1 MSASKKK
8 HPFDFKTQYG
18 LGFDPQDD
26 EIVVDFFCGGGGAGT
41 GLEMGLGR
49 KVNVAKNHS
58 AKAISMHTINHPGAK
73 HFTTD
78 VFDGDPDTECGGKA
92 VGWFHMSPD
101 CTHHSQAAGGQP
113 RKREIRN
120 LSWIGLKW
128 AGKKK
133 PRVISLENVKQ
144 ILQWGRLIAKRDKA
158 TGRVI
163 KLGGAI
169 AAPGEVVPV
178 DQQFLIPDPKQRGRT
193 WRRFVA
199 LLEGMGYVVEWKV
212 IKACD
217 FGAPT
222 SRERLFML
230 ARCDG
235 QPIVW
240 PEPTHAKKPAKAQK
254 PWRTAAECIDFSDL
268 GKSIFGRKKDL
279 APATLRRVAKGMK
292 KFVIDNATPFIV
304 PIANWSGETVQSA
317 NQPLRTVNSYP
328 RGGAFSVVSPV
339 IAPATH
345 QGSDRINDPLEPLPT
360 VTCANRGEL
369 TLISPTLV
377 QTGYGERDGQ
387 EPRVPGLDQPLGTVV
402 AGGVKHALTSAV
414 LVGAGGP
421 EYSGKPTAADQPV
434 GSLLAQNHRGIAA
447 ASLVQLGNG
456 DKAGAAPRTA
466 DLHDPLGTIMASGGK
481 YGVAA
486 AHLVKFRFD
495 DAGKPL
501 DEPLPT
507 ITSGGNYQRPA
518 GAAHAMGIATAFMAQ
533 MNGGFNTT
541 AAKSLEDPMTTVTN
555 TGSQQQLVTA
565 TLVTN
570 TTGHAPSDIEGP
582 VPTLT
587 TGQHHMLATAH
598 LLHLRGNCDARDSA
612 DPLHTVS
619 AGGTHHGLVTAFM
632 ERQFGASVG
641 QDLDEPAPTITAG
654 GGGKSSLVSFEL
666 SPEHE
671 EGALRVAA
679 FLISY
684 YGTENMSGCDQPAPT
699 ITTKDRLG
707 LVTVMVKGT
716 PYVIVDIRLRMLQPA
731 ELYQA
736 QGFPTD
742 YIITH
747 GADGKPFTKTEQ
759 VHMCGN
765 SVSPPPMAA
774 LARAND
780 PWRTN
785 VQHQVAA

>member
-1 MSASKKK
+1 MSAHQKK

-18 LGFDPQDD
+18 LGFNPQDD

-41 GLEMGLGR
+41 GLEIGLGR
-49 KVNVAKNHS
+49 AVAVAKNHS
-58 AKAISMHTINHPGAK
+58 EAAISMHTVNHPHAK

-78 VFDGDPDTECGGKA
+78 VFEGDPDTECGGRA

-113 RKREIRN
+113 RKHEIRN

-128 AGKKK
+128 AGKKL

-158 TGRVI
+158 TGRVV
-163 KLGGAI
+163 KLTGEV

-178 DQQFLIPDPKQRGRT
+178 GQQFLIPDPKQRGRT

-199 LLEGMGYVVEWKV
+199 LLEGMGYVVEWRV

-240 PEPTHAKKPAKAQK
+240 PEPTHAKKPTKGQK

-292 KFVIDNATPFIV
+292 KFVIDSPSPFIV
-304 PIANWSGETVQSA
+304 PIANWSGEAVQSA
-317 NQPLRTVNSYP
+317 HEPLRTITSFP
-328 RGGAFSVVSPV
+328 KGGAFSVVSPV

-360 VTCANRGEL
+360 ITCANRGEL

-377 QTGYGERDGQ
+377 QSGYGEREGQ
-387 EPRVPGLDQPLGTVV
+387 QPRVPGVDQPLGTVV
-402 AGGVKHALTSAV
+402 AGGVKHA
-414 LVGAGGP
+414 
-421 EYSGKPTAADQPV
+421 
-434 GSLLAQNHRGIAA
+434 
-447 ASLVQLGNG
+447 
-456 DKAGAAPRTA
+456 
-466 DLHDPLGTIMASGGK
+466 
-481 YGVAA
+481 VAA

-495 DAGKPL
+495 DEGKPL

-518 GAAHAMGIATAFMAQ
+518 GAAHAMGISIA
-533 MNGGFNTT
+533 N
-541 AAKSLEDPMTTVTN
+541 
-555 TGSQQQLVTA
+555 LV
-565 TLVTN
+565 
-570 TTGHAPSDIEGP
+570 
-582 VPTLT
+582 
-587 TGQHHMLATAH
+587 
-598 LLHLRGNCDARDSA
+598 HLRGNCDARDLN
-612 DPLHTVS
+612 DPLHTIS
-619 AGGTHHGLVTAFM
+619 AGGTHHGLVSAFM

-641 QDLDEPAPTITAG
+641 QDLDEPAPTVTAG
-654 GGGKSSLVSFEL
+654 GGGKSSLVSFKL

-684 YGTENMSGCDQPAPT
+684 YGTENMSGCGQPAPT
-699 ITTKDRLG
+699 ITTKDRLA

-716 PYVIVDIRLRMLQPA
+716 PYVIVDICLRMLKPT
-731 ELYQA
+731 ELYKA
-736 QGFPTD
+736 QGFPAD
-742 YIITH
+742 YIIDR
-747 GADGKPFTKTEQ
+747 GADGKPFTKTQQ

-780 PWRTN
+780 PWRTSI
-785 VQHQVAA
+785 QRQVAA

>member
-1 MSASKKK
+1 MTAFQKP
-8 HPFDFKTQYG
+8 PFDFKTQYA
-18 LGFDPQDD
+18 LGFNPQDD

-49 KVNVAKNHS
+49 KVDVAKNHS
-58 AKAISMHTINHPGAK
+58 PAAISMHTVNHPGTK

-78 VFDGDPDTECGGKA
+78 VFEGDPDTECGGRA

-128 AGKKK
+128 GGKKR

-158 TGRVI
+158 TGRVVTLDQVPHPT
-163 KLGGAI
+163 KKGKTTNRVAG
-169 AAPGEVVPV
+169 PGEQVPV
-178 DQQFLIPDPKQRGRT
+178 SNQFLVPDPKQRGRT

-222 SRERLFML
+222 SRERLFMI

-235 QPIVW
+235 RPVVW
-240 PEPTHAKKPAKAQK
+240 PEPTHAKSPAKGQQK
-254 PWRTAAECIDFSDL
+254 YKTAADCIDFSDL

-279 APATLRRVAKGMK
+279 AEATLRRVAKGMK
-292 KFVIDNATPFIV
+292 KFVIDSPAPFIV
-304 PIANWSGETVQSA
+304 PIANWSGESVQSA
-317 NQPLRTVNSYP
+317 GEPLRTITSYP
-328 RGGAFSVVSPV
+328 KGGAFSVVSPV

-369 TLISPTLV
+369 TLISPLM
-377 QTGYGERDGQ
+377 
-387 EPRVPGLDQPLGTVV
+387 
-402 AGGVKHALTSAV
+402 
-414 LVGAGGP
+414 VGAGGP
-421 EYSGKPTAADQPV
+421 EYSGKPVGMDQPV
-434 GSLLAQNHRGIAA
+434 GTLMTQNQRAI
-447 ASLVQLGNG
+447 
-456 DKAGAAPRTA
+456 
-466 DLHDPLGTIMASGGK
+466 
-481 YGVAA
+481 AA

-495 DAGKPL
+495 DAGKAL

-518 GAAHAMGIATAFMAQ
+518 GAAHAMGISTVFMAQ

-541 AAKSLEDPMTTVTN
+541 DAKSIEDPMTTVTN
-555 TGSQQQLVTA
+555 TGSQQQLVA
-565 TLVTN
+565 ANLV
-570 TTGHAPSDIEGP
+570 
-582 VPTLT
+582 
-587 TGQHHMLATAH
+587 
-598 LLHLRGNCDARDSA
+598 HLRGNCDARDIN
-612 DPLHTVS
+612 DPLHTIS
-619 AGGTHHGLVTAFM
+619 AGGQHHGLASAFM
-632 ERQFGASVG
+632 ERAFGGSVG
-641 QDLDEPAPTITAG
+641 QGLEEPAPTITAG
-654 GGGKSSLVSFEL
+654 GGGKSSLVSLTL

-671 EGALRVAA
+671 AGALRVAA

-684 YGTENMSGCDQPAPT
+684 YGTENISGCDAPAPT
-699 ITTKDRLG
+699 ITTKDRLAM
-707 LVTVMVKGT
+707 VTVMVKGT
-716 PYVIVDIRLRMLQPA
+716 PYVIVDICLRMLKPA
-731 ELYQA
+731 ELYKA
-736 QGFPTD
+736 QGFPSD
-742 YIITH
+742 YIISH
-747 GADGKPFTKTEQ
+747 GADGKPFTKTQQ

-780 PWRTN
+780 PWRMADR
-785 VQHQVAA
+785 QAVAA

>member
-1 MSASKKK
+1 MSAHQKK

-18 LGFDPQDD
+18 LGFNPQDD

-49 KVNVAKNHS
+49 TVSVAKNHS
-58 AKAISMHTINHPGAK
+58 PAAISMHTVNHPGAK

-144 ILQWGRLIAKRDKA
+144 ILQWGPLVAKRCKS
-158 TGRVI
+158 TGRVV
-163 KLGGAI
+163 KLGGGI
-169 AAPGEVVPV
+169 AAPGEVVSV
-178 DQQFLIPDPKQRGRT
+178 DQQFLVPDPARRGQT
-193 WRRFVA
+193 WAVFVA
-199 LLEGMGYVVEWKV
+199 ELERLGYVVEWRV
-212 IKACD
+212 IRACD

-222 SRERLFML
+222 SRERLFMI

-240 PEPTHAKKPAKAQK
+240 PEPTHAKRPAKGQK
-254 PWRTAAECIDFSDL
+254 PLKTAAECIDFSDL

-292 KFVIDNATPFIV
+292 KFVIDNPAPFIV

-317 NQPLRTVNSYP
+317 NEPLRTVTSYP
-328 RGGAFSVVSPV
+328 KGGAFSVVSPV
-339 IAPATH
+339 M
-345 QGSDRINDPLEPLPT
+345 
-360 VTCANRGEL
+360 
-369 TLISPTLV
+369 
-377 QTGYGERDGQ
+377 
-387 EPRVPGLDQPLGTVV
+387 
-402 AGGVKHALTSAV
+402 
-414 LVGAGGP
+414 VGAGGP
-421 EYSGKPTAADQPV
+421 EYSGKPTSAEQPL
-434 GSLLAQNHRGIAA
+434 GTLLAQNHRGVAA

-456 DKAGAAPRTA
+456 DKPGAAPRSA
-466 DLHDPLGTIMASGGK
+466 DMHDPLGTIMASGGK
-481 YGVAA
+481 YAIAA
-486 AHLVKFRFD
+486 AHLVKFRFE
-495 DAGKPL
+495 DAGKAL

-518 GAAHAMGIATAFMAQ
+518 GAAHAMGVSTVFMAQ

-541 AAKSLEDPMTTVTN
+541 HAKGVDEPMTTVTN
-555 TGSQQQLVTA
+555 TGSQQQLVA
-565 TLVTN
+565 ASLV
-570 TTGHAPSDIEGP
+570 
-582 VPTLT
+582 
-587 TGQHHMLATAH
+587 
-598 LLHLRGNCDARDSA
+598 HLRGNCDARDTA
-612 DPLHTVS
+612 EPLHTIS
-619 AGGTHHGLVTAFM
+619 AGGQHHGLVTAFM

-641 QDLDEPAPTITAG
+641 QPLDEPAPTVTAG
-654 GGGKSSLVSFEL
+654 GGGKSSVVSLKL

-684 YGTENMSGCDQPAPT
+684 YGTENVSGAGEPAPT
-699 ITTKDRLG
+699 ITTKDRLA

-716 PYVIVDIRLRMLQPA
+716 PYVIVDICLRMLKPS
-731 ELYQA
+731 ELYKA
-736 QGFPTD
+736 QGFPAD
-742 YIITH
+742 YVITH
-747 GADGKPFTKTEQ
+747 GADGKPFTKTQQ

-780 PWRTN
+780 PWR
-785 VQHQVAA
+785 VQADRAAAA

>member
-1 MSASKKK
+1 MEKQMRSLTKDAL
-8 HPFDFKTQYG
+8 DFKTQYG

-49 KVNVAKNHS
+49 AVTVAKNHS
-58 AKAISMHTINHPGAK
+58 PAAIAMHTVNHPHAR

-78 VFDGDPDTECGGKA
+78 VFDGDPDEECQGRA

-128 AGKKK
+128 AGKKQ

-144 ILQWGRLIAKRDKA
+144 ILQWGPLIAKRDKA
-158 TGRVI
+158 TGRVM
-163 KLGGAI
+163 KLGGQV

-178 DQQFLIPDPKQRGRT
+178 HQQFLVPDPKRRGTT

-199 LLEGMGYVVEWKV
+199 LLEGMGYAVEWRV

-222 SRERLFML
+222 SRERLFMI

-240 PEPTHAKKPAKAQK
+240 PEPTHARQPAKGQQK
-254 PWRTAAECIDFSDL
+254 WRTAADCIDWSVPSN
-268 GKSIFGRKKDL
+268 SIFGRKKAL
-279 APATLRRVAKGMK
+279 APATLRRVAKGLK
-292 KFVIDNATPFIV
+292 KFVIDSADPFIV
-304 PIANWSGETVQSA
+304 PIANWSGELAQSA
-317 NQPLRTVNSYP
+317 REPLRTVTSWP
-328 RGGAFSVVSPV
+328 RGGSFAIASPV
-339 IAPATH
+339 M
-345 QGSDRINDPLEPLPT
+345 
-360 VTCANRGEL
+360 
-369 TLISPTLV
+369 
-377 QTGYGERDGQ
+377 
-387 EPRVPGLDQPLGTVV
+387 
-402 AGGVKHALTSAV
+402 
-414 LVGAGGP
+414 VGAGGP
-421 EYSGKPTAADQPV
+421 SYSGKPVCADQPV
-434 GSLLAQNHRGIAA
+434 GTLMTQNHRA
-447 ASLVQLGNG
+447 
-456 DKAGAAPRTA
+456 
-466 DLHDPLGTIMASGGK
+466 
-481 YGVAA
+481 VAA

-495 DAGKPL
+495 DAGKAL
-501 DEPLPT
+501 SEPLPT

-518 GAAHAMGIATAFMAQ
+518 GAAHALGVCTAFMAQ

-541 AAKSLEDPMTTVTN
+541 DAKPMHEPMTTVTN
-555 TGSQQQLVTA
+555 TGSQQQLVSASLA
-565 TLVTN
+565 TLRRN
-570 TTGHAPSDIEGP
+570 CTGRPMDEP

-587 TGQHHMLATAH
+587 AGAEHHA
-598 LLHLRGNCDARDSA
+598 
-612 DPLHTVS
+612 
-619 AGGTHHGLVTAFM
+619 LVEYT
-632 ERQFGASVG
+632 
-641 QDLDEPAPTITAG
+641 
-654 GGGKSSLVSFEL
+654 L

-684 YGTENMSGCDQPAPT
+684 YGTENMSGCDSPAPT

-707 LVTVMVKGT
+707 LVTVHVRGT
-716 PYVIVDIRLRMLQPA
+716 PYVIVDICLRMLQPH
-731 ELYQA
+731 ELYRA
-736 QGFPTD
+736 QGFPAD
-742 YIITH
+742 YIIDR
-747 GADGKPFTKTEQ
+747 GADGKPFTKTQQ

-780 PWRTN
+780 PWRASTT
-785 VQHQVAA
+785 QSEAA

>member
-1 MSASKKK
+1 MSAHQKK

-49 KVNVAKNHS
+49 KVSVAKNHS

-78 VFDGDPDTECGGKA
+78 VFDGDPDAECGGKA

-240 PEPTHAKKPAKAQK
+240 PEPTHAKKPAKGQK

-317 NQPLRTVNSYP
+317 NQPLRTVTSYP

-369 TLISPTLV
+369 TLISPTLI
-377 QTGYGERDGQ
+377 QSGYGERPGQ
-387 EPRVPGLDQPLGTVV
+387 EPRVPGVDQPLGTVV
-402 AGGVKHALTSAV
+402 AGGVKHAL
-414 LVGAGGP
+414 
-421 EYSGKPTAADQPV
+421 
-434 GSLLAQNHRGIAA
+434 
-447 ASLVQLGNG
+447 
-456 DKAGAAPRTA
+456 
-466 DLHDPLGTIMASGGK
+466 
-481 YGVAA
+481 AA

-495 DAGKPL
+495 DEGKPL

-541 AAKSLEDPMTTVTN
+541 HAKGIDEPMTTVTN
-555 TGSQQQLVTA
+555 TGSQQQLVA
-565 TLVTN
+565 ANLV
-570 TTGHAPSDIEGP
+570 
-582 VPTLT
+582 
-587 TGQHHMLATAH
+587 
-598 LLHLRGNCDARDSA
+598 HLRGNCDARNVN

-619 AGGTHHGLVTAFM
+619 AGGTHHGLVSAFM

-641 QDLDEPAPTITAG
+641 QQMDEPAPTITAG

-684 YGTENMSGCDQPAPT
+684 YGTENMSGCDKPAPT

-707 LVTVMVKGT
+707 LVTVMVRGT

-731 ELYQA
+731 ELYRA

>member
-1 MSASKKK
+1 MSAIQKSR
-8 HPFDFKTQYG
+8 PFVFKTQYG
-18 LGFDPQDD
+18 LGFHPQDD

-49 KVNVAKNHS
+49 KVSVAKNHS

-78 VFDGDPDTECGGKA
+78 VFDGDPDAECGGKA

-144 ILQWGRLIAKRDKA
+144 ILQWGPLIAKRDKT
-158 TGRVI
+158 TGRII
-163 KLGGAI
+163 KLVPGVNKKGKQVLVKVV
-169 AAPGEVVPV
+169 AAPGEIVPV
-178 DQQFLIPDPKQRGRT
+178 GQQFLVPDPKRKGST
-193 WRRFVA
+193 WKRFVE
-199 LLEGMGYVVEWKV
+199 LLEQHGYVVEWRV

-217 FGAPT
+217 FGEPT
-222 SRERLFML
+222 SRERLFMI

-235 QPIVW
+235 QPIMW
-240 PEPTHAKKPAKAQK
+240 PEPTHAKKPGKGQLK
-254 PWRTAAECIDFSDL
+254 YRTAAECIDFSDL
-268 GKSIFGRKKDL
+268 GRSIFGRKDEL
-279 APATLRRVAKGMK
+279 ADATKRRIAKGMR
-292 KFVIDNATPFIV
+292 KFVIDHPAPFIV
-304 PIANWSGETVQSA
+304 PIANWSTETVQSL
-317 NQPLRTVNSYP
+317 NEPLRTVTSYP
-328 RGGAFSVVSPV
+328 KGGAFSVVSPI

-345 QGSDRINDPLEPLPT
+345 QGSDRINDPLDPLPT

-369 TLISPTLV
+369 TLISPTLI
-377 QTGYGERDGQ
+377 QTGYGEREGQ
-387 EPRVPGLDQPLGTVV
+387 QPRVPGLGQPLGTVV
-402 AGGVKHALTSAV
+402 AGGVKHAL
-414 LVGAGGP
+414 
-421 EYSGKPTAADQPV
+421 
-434 GSLLAQNHRGIAA
+434 
-447 ASLVQLGNG
+447 
-456 DKAGAAPRTA
+456 
-466 DLHDPLGTIMASGGK
+466 
-481 YGVAA
+481 AA
-486 AHLVKFRFD
+486 AHLVKFRFND
-495 DAGKPL
+495 EGKAL

-541 AAKSLEDPMTTVTN
+541 AAKSLEDPVSTVTN

-570 TTGHAPSDIEGP
+570 TTGHAPSDIQGP

-587 TGQHHMLATAH
+587 TGQHQMLATAH
-598 LLHLRGNCDARDSA
+598 LLHLRGNCDARAAA
-612 DPLHTVS
+612 DPLRTVS
-619 AGGTHHGLVTAFM
+619 ASGTHHGLVTAFM

-641 QDLDEPAPTITAG
+641 QHLDEPAPTITAG

-731 ELYQA
+731 ELYRA

-780 PWRTN
+780 PWR
-785 VQHQVAA
+785 VAAEQAAAA

>member
-1 MSASKKK
+1 MSAQQKK

-18 LGFDPQDD
+18 LGFSTQDD

-41 GLEMGLGR
+41 GLEIGLGR
-49 KVNVAKNHS
+49 PVNVAKNHS
-58 AKAISMHTINHPGAK
+58 PQAISMHTVNHPSAV
-73 HFTTD
+73 HYTTD
-78 VFDGDPDTECGGKA
+78 VFEGDPDTECGGKA

-128 AGKKK
+128 GGKKR

-158 TGRVI
+158 TGRVVTLDQI
-163 KLGGAI
+163 PHPSKKGATTNRV
-169 AAPGEVVPV
+169 ASPGEQVPV
-178 DQQFLIPDPKQRGRT
+178 SNQFLVPDPKQRGRT

-222 SRERLFML
+222 SRERLFMI

-240 PEPTHAKKPAKAQK
+240 SEPTHTKVPVKGQKK
-254 PWRTAAECIDFSDL
+254 WRTAAECIDWTIPS
-268 GKSIFGRKKDL
+268 KSIFDRPKPL
-279 APATLRRVAKGMK
+279 APATLRRIAKGMK
-292 KFVIDNATPFIV
+292 KFVIDAADPFIV
-304 PIANWSGETVQSA
+304 PIANWSGESVQSA
-317 NQPLRTVNSYP
+317 HDPLRTVTSWP
-328 RGGAFSVVSPV
+328 RGGSFALASPI

-345 QGSDRINDPLEPLPT
+345 QGSDRINDPHAPLPT

-369 TLISPTLV
+369 TLISP
-377 QTGYGERDGQ
+377 
-387 EPRVPGLDQPLGTVV
+387 
-402 AGGVKHALTSAV
+402 V
-414 LVGAGGP
+414 LIGAGGP
-421 EYSGKPTAADQPV
+421 EYSGKPTTADQPA
-434 GSLLAQNHRGIAA
+434 GTLMTQNHRA
-447 ASLVQLGNG
+447 L
-456 DKAGAAPRTA
+456 
-466 DLHDPLGTIMASGGK
+466 
-481 YGVAA
+481 AA
-486 AHLVKFRFD
+486 AHLVKFRFSD
-495 DAGKPL
+495 EGKAL

-518 GAAHAMGIATAFMAQ
+518 GAAHAMGISTVFMAQ

-541 AAKSLEDPMTTVTN
+541 AAKSIEDPMTTVTN

-565 TLVTN
+565 NLV
-570 TTGHAPSDIEGP
+570 
-582 VPTLT
+582 
-587 TGQHHMLATAH
+587 
-598 LLHLRGNCDARDSA
+598 HLRGNCDARDAA
-612 DPLHTVS
+612 DPLHTIS

-641 QDLDEPAPTITAG
+641 QAVNEPAPTITAG
-654 GGGKSSLVSFEL
+654 GGGKSSLVELQL
-666 SPEHE
+666 SPEVE
-671 EGALRVAA
+671 AGALRVAA

-684 YGTENMSGCDQPAPT
+684 YGTENVSAAGEPAPT

-707 LVTVMVKGT
+707 LVTVTIKGT
-716 PYVIVDIRLRMLQPA
+716 PYVIVDICLRMLQPT
-731 ELYQA
+731 ELYKA
-736 QGFPTD
+736 QGFPAD
-742 YIITH
+742 YIISH
-747 GADGKPFTKTEQ
+747 GADGKPFTKTQQ

-780 PWRTN
+780 PWRAIERQAAAPYSCEPRLPWHR
-785 VQHQVAA
+785 VEQVDQVVNLL

>member
-1 MSASKKK
+1 MSAHQKK

-18 LGFDPQDD
+18 LGFNPQDD

-49 KVNVAKNHS
+49 TVSVAKNHS
-58 AKAISMHTINHPGAK
+58 PAAISMHTVNHPGAK

-78 VFDGDPDTECGGKA
+78 VFDGDPDAECGGKA

-144 ILQWGRLIAKRDKA
+144 ILQWGPLVAKRCRS
-158 TGRVI
+158 TGRVV
-163 KLGGAI
+163 KLGGGI

-178 DQQFLIPDPKQRGRT
+178 DQQFLVPDPARRGQT
-193 WRRFVA
+193 WAVFVA
-199 LLEGMGYVVEWKV
+199 ELERLGYFVEWRV
-212 IKACD
+212 IRACD

-222 SRERLFML
+222 SRERLFMI

-240 PEPTHAKKPAKAQK
+240 PEPTHAKIPTKGQK
-254 PWRTAAECIDFSDL
+254 PWKTAAGCIDFSDL

-292 KFVIDNATPFIV
+292 KFVIDNPAPFIV

-317 NQPLRTVNSYP
+317 NEPLRTVTSYP
-328 RGGAFSVVSPV
+328 KGGAFSVVSPV

-360 VTCANRGEL
+360 VTGANRGEL
-369 TLISPTLV
+369 TLISPTLI
-377 QTGYGERDGQ
+377 QSGYGEREGQ
-387 EPRVPGLDQPLGTVV
+387 QPRVPGIEQPLGTVV
-402 AGGVKHALTSAV
+402 AGGVKHAL
-414 LVGAGGP
+414 
-421 EYSGKPTAADQPV
+421 
-434 GSLLAQNHRGIAA
+434 
-447 ASLVQLGNG
+447 
-456 DKAGAAPRTA
+456 
-466 DLHDPLGTIMASGGK
+466 
-481 YGVAA
+481 AA
-486 AHLVKFRFD
+486 AHLVKFRFN
-495 DAGKPL
+495 DAGKAL

-518 GAAHAMGIATAFMAQ
+518 GAAHAMGVSTVFMAQ

-541 AAKSLEDPMTTVTN
+541 HSKGVDEPMTTVTN
-555 TGSQQQLVTA
+555 TGSQQQLVA
-565 TLVTN
+565 ASLV
-570 TTGHAPSDIEGP
+570 
-582 VPTLT
+582 
-587 TGQHHMLATAH
+587 
-598 LLHLRGNCDARDSA
+598 HLRGNCDAREVNG
-612 DPLHTVS
+612 PLHTVS
-619 AGGTHHGLVTAFM
+619 AGGQHHGLVTAFM

-641 QDLDEPAPTITAG
+641 QPLDEPAPTVTAG
-654 GGGKSSLVSFEL
+654 GGGKSSVVSLRL

-684 YGTENMSGCDQPAPT
+684 YGTENVSGAGEPAPT
-699 ITTKDRLG
+699 ITTKDRLA

-716 PYVIVDIRLRMLQPA
+716 PYVIIDICLRMLKPS
-731 ELYQA
+731 ELYKA
-736 QGFPTD
+736 QGFPAD
-742 YIITH
+742 YVITN
-747 GADGKPFTKTEQ
+747 GADGKAFTKTQQ

-780 PWRTN
+780 PWRTSA
-785 VQHQVAA
+785 QHQVAA

>member
-1 MSASKKK
+1 MSAHQKK

-18 LGFDPQDD
+18 LGFNPQDD

-49 KVNVAKNHS
+49 TVSVAKNHS
-58 AKAISMHTINHPGAK
+58 PAAISMHTVNHPGAK

-144 ILQWGRLIAKRDKA
+144 ILQWGPLVAKRCKS
-158 TGRVI
+158 TGRVV
-163 KLGGAI
+163 KLGGGI

-178 DQQFLIPDPKQRGRT
+178 DQQFLVPDPARRGQT
-193 WRRFVA
+193 WAVFVA
-199 LLEGMGYVVEWKV
+199 ELERLGYAVEWRV
-212 IKACD
+212 IRACD

-222 SRERLFML
+222 SRERLFMI

-240 PEPTHAKKPAKAQK
+240 PEPTHAKRPAKGQR

-292 KFVIDNATPFIV
+292 KFVIDNPAPFIV

-317 NQPLRTVNSYP
+317 NEPLRTVTSYP
-328 RGGAFSVVSPV
+328 KGGAFSVVSPV
-339 IAPATH
+339 M
-345 QGSDRINDPLEPLPT
+345 
-360 VTCANRGEL
+360 
-369 TLISPTLV
+369 
-377 QTGYGERDGQ
+377 
-387 EPRVPGLDQPLGTVV
+387 
-402 AGGVKHALTSAV
+402 
-414 LVGAGGP
+414 VGAGGP
-421 EYSGKPTAADQPV
+421 EYSGKPTSAEQPV
-434 GSLLAQNHRGIAA
+434 GTLLTQNHRGFAA

-456 DKAGAAPRTA
+456 DKPGAAPRSA
-466 DLHDPLGTIMASGGK
+466 DMHDPLGTIMASGGK
-481 YGVAA
+481 YAIAA

-495 DAGKPL
+495 DAGKAL

-518 GAAHAMGIATAFMAQ
+518 GAAHAMGVSTVFMAQ

-541 AAKSLEDPMTTVTN
+541 HAKGVDEPMTTVTN
-555 TGSQQQLVTA
+555 TGSQQQLVA
-565 TLVTN
+565 ASLV
-570 TTGHAPSDIEGP
+570 
-582 VPTLT
+582 
-587 TGQHHMLATAH
+587 
-598 LLHLRGNCDARDSA
+598 HLRGNCDARDTA
-612 DPLHTVS
+612 EPLHTIS
-619 AGGTHHGLVTAFM
+619 AGGQHHGLVTAFM

-641 QDLDEPAPTITAG
+641 QPLDEPAPTVTAG
-654 GGGKSSLVSFEL
+654 GGGKSSVVSLKL

-684 YGTENMSGCDQPAPT
+684 YGTENVSSAGEPAPT
-699 ITTKDRLG
+699 ITTKDRLA

-716 PYVIVDIRLRMLQPA
+716 PYVIVDICLRMLKPS
-731 ELYQA
+731 ELYKA
-736 QGFPTD
+736 QGFPAD
-742 YIITH
+742 YVITH
-747 GADGKPFTKTEQ
+747 GADGKPFTKTQQ

-780 PWRTN
+780 PWRAG
-785 VQHQVAA
+785 QQQAAAA

>member
-1 MSASKKK
+1 MTSFKKQ
-8 HPFDFKTQYG
+8 PFDFKTQYG
-18 LGFDPQDD
+18 LGFSAQDE

-49 KVNVAKNHS
+49 PVNVAKNHNPN
-58 AKAISMHTINHPGAK
+58 AISMHTINHPGAV
-73 HFTTD
+73 HYTTD
-78 VFDGDPDTECGGKA
+78 VFEGDPDTECGGKA

-128 AGKKK
+128 AGMKR

-158 TGRVI
+158 TGRVV
-163 KLGGAI
+163 KLGGDV

-178 DQQFLIPDPKQRGRT
+178 GQQFLIPDPKQRGRT

-222 SRERLFML
+222 SRERLFMI
-230 ARCDG
+230 ARCDD

-240 PEPTHAKKPAKAQK
+240 PDPTHAKNPTKGQQK
-254 PWRTAAECIDFSDL
+254 WKTAADCIDFTDL

-292 KFVIDNATPFIV
+292 KFVIDSAAPFIV

-317 NQPLRTVNSYP
+317 SEPLRTITSYP
-328 RGGAFSVVSPV
+328 KGGAFSVVSPI

-369 TLISPTLV
+369 TLISPLM
-377 QTGYGERDGQ
+377 
-387 EPRVPGLDQPLGTVV
+387 
-402 AGGVKHALTSAV
+402 
-414 LVGAGGP
+414 VGAGGP
-421 EYSGKPTAADQPV
+421 EYSGKPVGVEQPV
-434 GSLLAQNHRGIAA
+434 GTLMTQNHRAL
-447 ASLVQLGNG
+447 ASACIVQ
-456 DKAGAAPRTA
+456 AGHGEGSGANKRRSHGVNDICGPV
-466 DLHDPLGTIMASGGK
+466 GTVTASGG
-481 YGVAA
+481 GQSVSAA
-486 AHLVKFRFD
+486 VMIQA
-495 DAGKPL
+495 
-501 DEPLPT
+501 
-507 ITSGGNYQRPA
+507 
-518 GAAHAMGIATAFMAQ
+518 
-533 MNGGFNTT
+533 NGGFNTT
-541 AAKSLEDPMTTVTN
+541 HAKAMHEPMTTVTN
-555 TGSQQQLVTA
+555 TGSQQQLAVA
-565 TLVTN
+565 NLV
-570 TTGHAPSDIEGP
+570 
-582 VPTLT
+582 
-587 TGQHHMLATAH
+587 
-598 LLHLRGNCDARDSA
+598 HLRGNCDARDVN
-612 DPLHTVS
+612 DPLHTIS
-619 AGGTHHGLVTAFM
+619 AGGQHHGLASAFM
-632 ERQFGASVG
+632 ERAFGGSVG
-641 QDLDEPAPTITAG
+641 QVLDDPAPTITAG
-654 GGGKSSLVSFEL
+654 GGGKSSLVSLTL

-671 EGALRVAA
+671 AGALRVAA

-684 YGTENMSGCDQPAPT
+684 YGTENISTCDSPAPT
-699 ITTKDRLG
+699 ITTKDRLAM
-707 LVTVMVKGT
+707 VTVMVRGT
-716 PYVIVDIRLRMLQPA
+716 PYVIVDICLRMLKPT
-731 ELYQA
+731 ELYKA
-736 QGFPTD
+736 QGFPAD
-742 YIITH
+742 YVISH
-747 GADGKPFTKTEQ
+747 GADGKPFTKTQQ

-780 PWRTN
+780 PWQFTMQQRE
-785 VQHQVAA
+785 AA

>member
-1 MSASKKK
+1 MTSLKKQ
-8 HPFDFKTQYG
+8 PLDFKTQYS
-18 LGFDPQDD
+18 LGFSTQDD

-41 GLEMGLGR
+41 GLEIGLGR
-49 KVNVAKNHS
+49 TVNVAKNHS
-58 AKAISMHTINHPGAK
+58 PQAISMHTVNHPGAK

-78 VFDGDPDTECGGKA
+78 VFEGDPDTECGGKG

-128 AGKKK
+128 AGMKR

-158 TGRVI
+158 TGRVV
-163 KLGGAI
+163 KLGGEA

-178 DQQFLIPDPKQRGRT
+178 GQQFLIPDPKQRGRT

-240 PEPTHAKKPAKAQK
+240 PEPTHARNPAKSQQK
-254 PWRTAAECIDFSDL
+254 WRTAADCIDFSDL

-292 KFVIDNATPFIV
+292 KFVIDSAVPFIV

-317 NQPLRTVNSYP
+317 DEPLRTITSYP
-328 RGGAFSVVSPV
+328 KGGAFSVVSPI

-345 QGSDRINDPLEPLPT
+345 QGSDRINDPLDPLPT

-369 TLISPTLV
+369 TLISPTLI
-377 QTGYGERDGQ
+377 QSGYGERPGQ

-402 AGGVKHALTSAV
+402 AGGVKHALTSSI

-421 EYSGKPTAADQPV
+421 TYAGHPVTVDQPV
-434 GSLLAQNHRGIAA
+434 GTLMTRSHRAI
-447 ASLVQLGNG
+447 
-456 DKAGAAPRTA
+456 
-466 DLHDPLGTIMASGGK
+466 
-481 YGVAA
+481 AA
-486 AHLVKFRFD
+486 AHLVKFRFN
-495 DAGKPL
+495 DAGKAL
-501 DEPLPT
+501 DKPLPT

-518 GAAHAMGIATAFMAQ
+518 GAAHAMGISTVFMAQ

-541 AAKSLEDPMTTVTN
+541 DAKSIEDPMTTVTN
-555 TGSQQQLVTA
+555 TGSQQQLVA
-565 TLVTN
+565 ANLV
-570 TTGHAPSDIEGP
+570 
-582 VPTLT
+582 
-587 TGQHHMLATAH
+587 
-598 LLHLRGNCDARDSA
+598 HLRGNCDARDVN

-619 AGGTHHGLVTAFM
+619 AGGQHHGLASAFM
-632 ERQFGASVG
+632 ERAFGGSVG
-641 QDLDEPAPTITAG
+641 QGLDDPAPTITAG
-654 GGGKSSLVSFEL
+654 GGGKSSLVSLTL

-671 EGALRVAA
+671 AGALRVAA

-684 YGTENMSGCDQPAPT
+684 YGTENISACDSPAPT
-699 ITTKDRLG
+699 ITTKDRLAM
-707 LVTVMVKGT
+707 VTVMVKGT
-716 PYVIVDIRLRMLQPA
+716 PYVIVDICLRMLKPS
-731 ELYQA
+731 ELYKA
-736 QGFPTD
+736 QGFPAN
-742 YIITH
+742 YIISH
-747 GADGKPFTKTEQ
+747 GADGKPFTKTQQ

-780 PWRTN
+780 PWR
-785 VQHQVAA
+785 QAEAFKEAA

>member
-1 MSASKKK
+1 MSAQQKK

-18 LGFDPQDD
+18 LGFNPQDD

-41 GLEMGLGR
+41 GLEIGLGR
-49 KVNVAKNHS
+49 TVNVAKNHS
-58 AKAISMHTINHPGAK
+58 PQAISMHTVNHPGAK

-78 VFDGDPDTECGGKA
+78 VFEGDPDTECGGKA

-128 AGKKK
+128 AGMKR

-158 TGRVI
+158 TGRVV
-163 KLGGAI
+163 KLGGEI

-178 DQQFLIPDPKQRGRT
+178 GQQFLIPDPKQRGRT

-222 SRERLFML
+222 SRERLFMI

-240 PEPTHAKKPAKAQK
+240 PAPTHAKIPAKGQQK
-254 PWRTAAECIDFSDL
+254 WKTAADCIDFSDL

-279 APATLRRVAKGMK
+279 AQATLRRVAKGMK
-292 KFVIDNATPFIV
+292 KFVIDNPAPFIV
-304 PIANWSGETVQSA
+304 PIANWSGEAVQSA
-317 NQPLRTVNSYP
+317 GEPLRTITSYP
-328 RGGAFSVVSPV
+328 KGGAFSVVSPI

-369 TLISPTLV
+369 TLISPVMVTAAHGEGKPGGV
-377 QTGYGERDGQ
+377 QRWGDGCKSSA
-387 EPRVPGLDQPLGTVV
+387 DPLGTV
-402 AGGVKHALTSAV
+402 T
-414 LVGAGGP
+414 
-421 EYSGKPTAADQPV
+421 
-434 GSLLAQNHRGIAA
+434 
-447 ASLVQLGNG
+447 
-456 DKAGAAPRTA
+456 
-466 DLHDPLGTIMASGGK
+466 ASGGHSI
-481 YGVAA
+481 AS
-486 AHLVKFRFD
+486 AHLVKFRFN
-495 DAGKPL
+495 DAGKAL

-518 GAAHAMGIATAFMAQ
+518 GAAHAMGISTVFMAQ

-541 AAKSLEDPMTTVTN
+541 AAKSIEDPMTTVTN
-555 TGSQQQLVTA
+555 TGSQQQLVA
-565 TLVTN
+565 ANLV
-570 TTGHAPSDIEGP
+570 
-582 VPTLT
+582 
-587 TGQHHMLATAH
+587 
-598 LLHLRGNCDARDSA
+598 HLRGNCDARDVN
-612 DPLHTVS
+612 DPLHTIS
-619 AGGTHHGLVTAFM
+619 AGGQHHGLASAFM
-632 ERQFGASVG
+632 ERAFGASVG
-641 QDLDEPAPTITAG
+641 QGLEEPAPTITAG
-654 GGGKSSLVSFEL
+654 GGGKSSLVSLTL

-671 EGALRVAA
+671 AGALRVAA

-684 YGTENMSGCDQPAPT
+684 YGTENISACDSPAPT
-699 ITTKDRLG
+699 ITTKDRLAM
-707 LVTVMVKGT
+707 VTVMLQGT
-716 PYVIVDIRLRMLQPA
+716 PYVIVDICLRMLKPA
-731 ELYQA
+731 ELYKA
-736 QGFPTD
+736 QGFPAD
-742 YIITH
+742 YIISH
-747 GADGKPFTKTEQ
+747 GADGKPFTKTQQ

-780 PWRTN
+780 PWRVTER
-785 VQHQVAA
+785 VSEAA

>member
-1 MSASKKK
+1 MSALQKK

-18 LGFDPQDD
+18 LGFNPQDD

-49 KVNVAKNHS
+49 AVNVAKNHS
-58 AKAISMHTINHPGAK
+58 PQAISMHTVNHPGAQ

-78 VFDGDPDTECGGKA
+78 VFEGDPDTECGGKA

-128 AGKKK
+128 AGMKR

-158 TGRVI
+158 TGRVV
-163 KLGGAI
+163 KLGGDV

-178 DQQFLIPDPKQRGRT
+178 GQQFLIPDPKQRGRT

-222 SRERLFML
+222 SRERLFMI

-235 QPIVW
+235 QPIMW
-240 PEPTHAKKPAKAQK
+240 PEPTHAKNPVKGQQRWK
-254 PWRTAAECIDFSDL
+254 TAADCIDFTDL

-292 KFVIDNATPFIV
+292 KFVIDSAAPFIV

-317 NQPLRTVNSYP
+317 EEPLRTITSYP
-328 RGGAFSVVSPV
+328 KGGAFTVVSPI

-345 QGSDRINDPLEPLPT
+345 QGSDRINDPLDPLPT

-369 TLISPTLV
+369 TLISPLMI
-377 QTGYGERDGQ
+377 
-387 EPRVPGLDQPLGTVV
+387 
-402 AGGVKHALTSAV
+402 
-414 LVGAGGP
+414 GAGGP
-421 EYSGKPTAADQPV
+421 EYSGKPVSVDQPT
-434 GSLLAQNHRGIAA
+434 GTLMTQNHRAL
-447 ASLVQLGNG
+447 ASACIVQ
-456 DKAGAAPRTA
+456 AGHGEGSGANKRRSHGVNDICGPV
-466 DLHDPLGTIMASGGK
+466 GTVTASGG
-481 YGVAA
+481 GQSV
-486 AHLVKFRFD
+486 
-495 DAGKPL
+495 
-501 DEPLPT
+501 
-507 ITSGGNYQRPA
+507 S
-518 GAAHAMGIATAFMAQ
+518 TAVMIQA
-533 MNGGFNTT
+533 NGGFNTT
-541 AAKSLEDPMTTVTN
+541 HAKGMHEPMTTVTS
-555 TGSQQQLVTA
+555 TGSQQQLVSA
-565 TLVTN
+565 TLITN
-570 TTGHAPSDIEGP
+570 TTGHAPSDLAGP
-582 VPTLT
+582 VPTVT
-587 TGQHHMLATAH
+587 TGQHHALVAANLVHM
-598 LLHLRGNCDARDSA
+598 RGNCDARDVN
-612 DPLHTVS
+612 DPLHTIS
-619 AGGTHHGLVTAFM
+619 AGGQHHGLVSAFM
-632 ERQFGASVG
+632 ERAFGGSVG
-641 QDLDEPAPTITAG
+641 QGLEEPAPTITAG
-654 GGGKSSLVSFEL
+654 GGGKSSLVSLTL

-671 EGALRVAA
+671 AGALRVAA

-684 YGTENMSGCDQPAPT
+684 YGTENISACNALAPT
-699 ITTKDRLG
+699 ITTKDRLAM
-707 LVTVMVKGT
+707 VTVRVKGT
-716 PYVIVDIRLRMLQPA
+716 PYVIVDICLRMLKPA
-731 ELYQA
+731 ELYKA
-736 QGFPTD
+736 QGFPAD
-742 YIITH
+742 YIISH
-747 GADGKPFTKTEQ
+747 GADGKPFTKTQQ

-780 PWRTN
+780 PWRAKER
-785 VQHQVAA
+785 QARAA

>member
-1 MSASKKK
+1 MSAQQKK

-18 LGFDPQDD
+18 LGFNPQDD

-49 KVNVAKNHS
+49 TVNVAKNHS
-58 AKAISMHTINHPGAK
+58 PQAISMHTVNHPGAQ

-78 VFDGDPDTECGGKA
+78 VFEGDPDTECGGKA

-128 AGKKK
+128 AGMKR

-144 ILQWGRLIAKRDKA
+144 ILQWGRLIAKRDKV
-158 TGRVI
+158 TGRVV
-163 KLGGAI
+163 KLGGDI

-178 DQQFLIPDPKQRGRT
+178 GQQFLIPDPKQRGRT

-222 SRERLFML
+222 SRERLFMI

-240 PEPTHAKKPAKAQK
+240 PEPTHAKNPTKGQQK
-254 PWRTAAECIDFSDL
+254 WKTAADCIDFSDL

-292 KFVIDNATPFIV
+292 KFVIDSAAPFIV
-304 PIANWSGETVQSA
+304 PIANWSGETVQSSDE
-317 NQPLRTVNSYP
+317 PLRTVTSYP
-328 RGGAFSVVSPV
+328 KGGAFSVVSPI

-369 TLISPTLV
+369 TLISPTLI
-377 QTGYGERDGQ
+377 QSGYGERPGQ

-402 AGGVKHALTSAV
+402 AGGVKHALASACIV
-414 LVGAGGP
+414 QAGHGEGSGANKRRSHGVNDICG
-421 EYSGKPTAADQPV
+421 PV
-434 GSLLAQNHRGIAA
+434 G
-447 ASLVQLGNG
+447 
-456 DKAGAAPRTA
+456 
-466 DLHDPLGTIMASGGK
+466 TITASGG
-481 YGVAA
+481 GQSV
-486 AHLVKFRFD
+486 
-495 DAGKPL
+495 
-501 DEPLPT
+501 
-507 ITSGGNYQRPA
+507 S
-518 GAAHAMGIATAFMAQ
+518 MAVMIQ
-533 MNGGFNTT
+533 ANGGFNTT
-541 AAKSLEDPMTTVTN
+541 HAKGMHEPMTTVTN
-555 TGSQQQLVTA
+555 TGSQQQLAVA
-565 TLVTN
+565 NLV
-570 TTGHAPSDIEGP
+570 
-582 VPTLT
+582 
-587 TGQHHMLATAH
+587 
-598 LLHLRGNCDARDSA
+598 HLRGNCDARDVN
-612 DPLHTVS
+612 DPLHTIS
-619 AGGTHHGLVTAFM
+619 AGGQHHGLASAFM
-632 ERQFGASVG
+632 ERAFGGSVG
-641 QDLDEPAPTITAG
+641 QGLDDPAPTITAG
-654 GGGKSSLVSFEL
+654 GGGKSSLVSLTL

-671 EGALRVAA
+671 AGALRVAA

-684 YGTENMSGCDQPAPT
+684 YGTENISACDSPAPT
-699 ITTKDRLG
+699 ITTKDRLAM
-707 LVTVMVKGT
+707 VTVMVKGT
-716 PYVIVDIRLRMLQPA
+716 PYVIVDICLRMLKPA
-731 ELYQA
+731 ELYKA
-736 QGFPTD
+736 QGFPAD
-742 YIITH
+742 YIISH
-747 GADGKPFTKTEQ
+747 GADGKPFTKTQQ

-780 PWRTN
+780 PW
-785 VQHQVAA
+785 VSVEQSKVA

>member
-1 MSASKKK
+1 MSAHQKK

-18 LGFDPQDD
+18 LGFNPQDD

-49 KVNVAKNHS
+49 TVSVAKNHS
-58 AKAISMHTINHPGAK
+58 PAAISMHTVNHPGAK

-144 ILQWGRLIAKRDKA
+144 ILQWGPLVAKRCKS
-158 TGRVI
+158 TGRVV
-163 KLGGAI
+163 KLGSGI

-178 DQQFLIPDPKQRGRT
+178 DQQFLVPDPARRGQT
-193 WRRFVA
+193 WAVFVA
-199 LLEGMGYVVEWKV
+199 ELERLGYAVKWRV
-212 IKACD
+212 IRACD

-222 SRERLFML
+222 SRERLFMI

-240 PEPTHAKKPAKAQK
+240 PEPTHAKHPAKGQK
-254 PWRTAAECIDFSDL
+254 PWKTAAECIDFTDL

-292 KFVIDNATPFIV
+292 KFVIDNPAPFIV

-317 NQPLRTVNSYP
+317 NEPLRTVTSYP
-328 RGGAFSVVSPV
+328 KGGAFSVVSPV

-369 TLISPTLV
+369 TLISPTLI
-377 QTGYGERDGQ
+377 QSGYGERGGQ
-387 EPRVPGLDQPLGTVV
+387 HPRVPGIDQPLGTVV
-402 AGGVKHALTSAV
+402 AGGVKHALTSSI

-421 EYSGKPTAADQPV
+421 AYAGNPVTVDQPV
-434 GSLLAQNHRGIAA
+434 GTLMTRSHRA
-447 ASLVQLGNG
+447 V
-456 DKAGAAPRTA
+456 
-466 DLHDPLGTIMASGGK
+466 
-481 YGVAA
+481 
-486 AHLVKFRFD
+486 
-495 DAGKPL
+495 
-501 DEPLPT
+501 
-507 ITSGGNYQRPA
+507 
-518 GAAHAMGIATAFMAQ
+518 ATAFMAQ

-541 AAKSLEDPMTTVTN
+541 VAKSIEEPMTTVTN
-555 TGSQQQLVTA
+555 TGSQQQLVA
-565 TLVTN
+565 ANLV
-570 TTGHAPSDIEGP
+570 
-582 VPTLT
+582 
-587 TGQHHMLATAH
+587 
-598 LLHLRGNCDARDSA
+598 HLRGNCDARDVT
-612 DPLHTVS
+612 DPLHTIS
-619 AGGTHHGLVTAFM
+619 AGGQHHGMVTAFM

-641 QDLDEPAPTITAG
+641 QPLDEPAPTVTAG
-654 GGGKSSLVSFEL
+654 GGGKSSVVSLTL

-684 YGTENMSGCDQPAPT
+684 YGTENVSGAGEPAPT
-699 ITTKDRLG
+699 ITTKDRLA

-716 PYVIVDIRLRMLQPA
+716 PYVIVDICLRMLKPS
-731 ELYQA
+731 ELYKA
-736 QGFPTD
+736 QGFPAD
-742 YIITH
+742 YVITH
-747 GADGKPFTKTEQ
+747 GADGKPFTKTQQ

-765 SVSPPPMAA
+765 SVSPPAMAA

-780 PWRTN
+780 PWRTEADSA
-785 VQHQVAA
+785 VAA

>member
-1 MSASKKK
+1 MTNLRTQ
-8 HPFDFKTQYG
+8 PLDFKTQYR
-18 LGFDPQDD
+18 LGFSTQDD

-49 KVNVAKNHS
+49 AVNVAKNHS
-58 AKAISMHTINHPGAK
+58 PQAISMHTMNHPGAK

-78 VFDGDPDTECGGKA
+78 VFEGDPDTECGGKA

-128 AGKKK
+128 AGMKR

-158 TGRVI
+158 TGRVV
-163 KLGGAI
+163 KLSGDV
-169 AAPGEVVPV
+169 AAPGEIVPV
-178 DQQFLIPDPKQRGRT
+178 GQQFLIPDPKQRSRT

-212 IKACD
+212 IRACD

-222 SRERLFML
+222 SRERLFMI

-240 PEPTHAKKPAKAQK
+240 PEPTHAKTPTKGQQK
-254 PWRTAAECIDFSDL
+254 WKTAADCIDFTDL

-292 KFVIDNATPFIV
+292 KFVIDSAAPFIV

-317 NQPLRTVNSYP
+317 DEPLRTVTSYP
-328 RGGAFSVVSPV
+328 KGGAFSVVSPI

-345 QGSDRINDPLEPLPT
+345 QGSDRINDPLEPVPT

-369 TLISPTLV
+369 TLISPTLI
-377 QTGYGERDGQ
+377 QSGYGERPGQ

-402 AGGVKHALTSAV
+402 AGGVKHALTSSI

-421 EYSGKPTAADQPV
+421 VYAAQPVTADQPI
-434 GSLLAQNHRGIAA
+434 GTLMTRSHRA
-447 ASLVQLGNG
+447 V
-456 DKAGAAPRTA
+456 
-466 DLHDPLGTIMASGGK
+466 
-481 YGVAA
+481 
-486 AHLVKFRFD
+486 
-495 DAGKPL
+495 
-501 DEPLPT
+501 
-507 ITSGGNYQRPA
+507 
-518 GAAHAMGIATAFMAQ
+518 ATAFMAQ

-541 AAKSLEDPMTTVTN
+541 VAKSIEDPMTTVTN
-555 TGSQQQLVTA
+555 TGSQQQLVA
-565 TLVTN
+565 ANLV
-570 TTGHAPSDIEGP
+570 
-582 VPTLT
+582 
-587 TGQHHMLATAH
+587 
-598 LLHLRGNCDARDSA
+598 HLRDNCDARDVN
-612 DPLHTVS
+612 DPLHTIS
-619 AGGTHHGLVTAFM
+619 AGGQHHGLISAFM
-632 ERQFGASVG
+632 ERAFGGSIG
-641 QDLDEPAPTITAG
+641 QGLEEPAPTITAG
-654 GGGKSSLVSFEL
+654 GGGKSSLVSLTL

-671 EGALRVAA
+671 AGALRVAA

-684 YGTENMSGCDQPAPT
+684 YGTENISACDSPAPT
-699 ITTKDRLG
+699 ITTKDRLAM
-707 LVTVMVKGT
+707 VTVMVKGT
-716 PYVIVDIRLRMLQPA
+716 PYVIVDICLRMLKPS
-731 ELYQA
+731 ELYKA
-736 QGFPTD
+736 QGFPAD
-742 YIITH
+742 YIISH
-747 GADGKPFTKTEQ
+747 GANGKPFTKTQQ

-774 LARAND
+774 LSRAND
-780 PWRTN
+780 PWR
-785 VQHQVAA
+785 QAEALKEAA